1 MADHVQTDRIQW
13 ALDDLRRIQAGYVPT
28 DAELSRAPTL
38 EAWASAVGDGYL
50 SVAGVVTGHPKILDG
65 HPCVTSP
72 VVAVADDDR
81 WVRTLSRLYK
91 LGRPL
96 ASLVGGLD
104 G

>member
-1 MADHVQTDRIQW
+1 MADDEQTDRIQR
-13 ALDDLRRIQAGYVPT
+13 AIDDLRRIQAGYVPT
-28 DAELSRAPTL
+28 DAELARAPVL
-38 EAWASAVGDGYL
+38 EAWAFAVGDGYL

-72 VVAVADDDR
+72 VVAIADDDR
-81 WVRTLSRLYK
+81 WMRTVSRFYK